1 MRRLVRVSLVGAA
14 AALALSATVHA
25 QEKTK
30 EEYKSTAEI
39 KTLVQKPVPGVE
51 GKQLTIFHVSAPPE
65 WVGGKHYHT
74 GPVYVYVLKGPFTV
88 DEEGKGTQ
96 VFETGQVYEEPI
108 GEPMQAKNTNAGEPM
123 EMLVVQISDEGEPL
137 MYKAE

>member
-1 MRRLVRVSLVGAA
+1 MRRLVRLSLLGVA

-39 KTLVQKPVPGVE
+39 KTLVQKPIPGVE

-65 WVGGKHYHT
+65 K
-74 GPVYVYVLKGPFTV
+74 
-88 DEEGKGTQ
+88 
-96 VFETGQVYEEPI
+96 
-108 GEPMQAKNTNAGEPM
+108 AR
-123 EMLVVQISDEGEPL
+123 LVT
-137 MYKAE
+137 